1 MQQFHYQSDYYSE
14 QEMCPALDMGDERGT
29 YNKTLEVW
37 TPLTVEAANAYWEKC
52 DCGLRE
58 VVDSILTA
66 REEEADNNMRNVGY

>member
-1 MQQFHYQSDYYSE
+1 VRVVRREVIQAMQQFHYQSDYYSE

-37 TPLTVEAANAYWEKC
+37 TPLTDEQANVYWAKC

-58 VVDSILTA
+58 AIEGLI
-66 REEEADNNMRNVGY
+66 